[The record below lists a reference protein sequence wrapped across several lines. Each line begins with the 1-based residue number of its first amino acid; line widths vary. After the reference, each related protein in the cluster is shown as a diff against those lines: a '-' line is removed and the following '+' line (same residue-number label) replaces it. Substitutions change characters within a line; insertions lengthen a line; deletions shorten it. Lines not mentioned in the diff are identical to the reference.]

1 MKRSTFTQY
10 LTEKYLS
17 YWDTIKKVKG
27 KDGKERTVYN
37 LVNLRDYLMQCAVQN
52 ESLQYVTESIR
63 LDGPFVMVKNKKV
76 GYVKVE
82 DDLDGKISFVD
93 MQGEKTSFD
102 DVKQMFTELQTK
114 YNIKA

>member
-1 MKRSTFTQY
+1 MKRKSFTNY
-10 LTEKYLS
+10 LAEKYLS

-37 LVNLRDYLMQCAVQN
+37 LVNLRDYLMQVAVQN
-52 ESLQYVTESIR
+52 ESVQYVNESIR
-63 LDGPFVMVKNKKV
+63 LDGPFVVVKNKKV
-76 GYVKVE
+76 GRVKVD
-82 DDLDGKISFVD
+82 DDLDGKISFTD

-102 DVKQMFTELQTK
+102 DIKQMFTELQTK